1 MNHKEDTPRAN
12 RFHIGLFGRRNAGK
26 SSLVNALTGQDVAV
40 VSEMPGTTTDAVYK
54 NMELPEVG
62 ASVWVDTAGYDDI
75 GELGALRV
83 EQTLRA
89 ARRVDVA
96 LLVVSGAPSDTE
108 LEKEWLGRFREEGIP
123 VLLIYNKVDVDGGVY
138 AGMWGER
145 LGMDVL
151 CVSARTG
158 EGLDALRDAVAD
170 VYRKTDDAGD
180 LTGSLVKDGD
190 VVLLVMPQDI
200 QAPKGRLILPQVQTL
215 RNLLDKKCLVL
226 CCTTGNLQRMLDTL
240 SAPPTLLIT
249 DSQVFRQVEQLC
261 PPQTLLTSFSVLF
274 ARQKGDIRL
283 FMAGAEVLMNLRP
296 DARILIAEACTH
308 VPRNEDIGRVK
319 LPRLLRGRFGD
330 SLQIDI
336 VSGDDFPDNPS
347 GYDLIIHC
355 GACMFTRRH
364 VLNRLRR
371 ACACSVPVTNY
382 GMAIAALNGILHKIA
397 LP

>member
-1 MNHKEDTPRAN
+1 MNHKENTPRAN

-40 VSEMPGTTTDAVYK
+40 VSEMPGTTTDVVYK

-62 ASVWVDTAGYDDI
+62 ASVWVDTAGYDDV

-89 ARRVDVA
+89 ARWVDVA

-108 LEKEWLGRFREEGIP
+108 LEKEWLVRFREEGIP

-215 RNLLDKKCLVL
+215 RNLLDRKCLVH
-226 CCTTGNLQRMLDTL
+226 CCTTDNLQRMLDSL
-240 SAPPTLLIT
+240 SDPPTLLIT

-296 DARILIAEACTH
+296 DACILIAEACTH

-336 VSGDDFPDNPS
+336 VSGDDFPDTPS